1 MCSRQERQ
9 LLEQKLREINQAIA
23 QTQARFDALAPRE
36 ETAQLRETV
45 SKLMVELRRMEK
57 NLQALLRL
65 NDDMNAQGGTNHG
78 DH

>member
-45 SKLMVELRRMEK
+45 SKLLTELRRMEK